1 MTEILQYKL
10 LDIGKFHITVLQVL
24 EVILIIGAA
33 KLFSWL
39 FARGIHKTSKIEQG
53 AKYSISQLFGYIITI
68 FAILILLKVLGFD
81 ISLLLA
87 GSAALL
93 VGIGFGLQH
102 LFNDFISGI
111 VILFDGT
118 IKVNDVIEVD
128 GIVAKVLNINLR
140 TSKVHTRDDKY
151 IVLPN
156 SVITSNNVIN
166 WTYLGTTSRFDVTI
180 GLPYDVDVTAAK
192 KILSDAALQTIGIVA
207 DPPPSIRLLN
217 FGGSQLEFVVMFWTN
232 DVFRVEKTKSEL
244 RYTILQVLREN
255 NISIPFPQMVVTLSK
270 NEQENENSN
279 QTI

>member
-1 MTEILQYKL
+1 MEEILQYKL
-10 LDIGKFHITVLQVL
+10 LDIGKYHITVLQVL
-24 EVILIIGAA
+24 EVILVVVAA
-33 KLFSWL
+33 KFFSWL
-39 FARGIHKTSKIEQG
+39 FTRGITKTSKIEQG
-53 AKYSISQLFGYIITI
+53 AKYSIAQLVGYIITI
-68 FAILILLKVLGFD
+68 FAVVILLKVLGFD

-128 GIVAKVLNINLR
+128 GIVARVLKINLR

-156 SVITSNNVIN
+156 SVITGNNVIN
-166 WTYLGTTSRFDVTI
+166 WTYLGTTSRFEVTI
-180 GLPYDVDVTAAK
+180 GLPYDVDVAVAK
-192 KILSDAALQTIGIVA
+192 KIMSNAALQTKAVVA
-207 DPPPSIRLLN
+207 DPPPSVRLLN
-217 FGGSQLEFVVMFWTN
+217 FGDSTLEFVVMFWTD

-244 RYTILQVLREN
+244 RYTILQLLREA
-255 NISIPFPQMVVTLSK
+255 NISIPFPQMVVTLAK
-270 NEQENENSN
+270 TNIEEKPA
-279 QTI
+279 